1 MKKPLL
7 ILIIS
12 CIVLAGGFVL
22 FSQRPHAVEKKSAES
37 PITVLSNSKLQI
49 AKGAPQ
55 QAYIQVGV
63 AETFPLPVVEPLN
76 ARITYNDN
84 HTARITSP
92 IAARVLKIQAELG
105 DDVVAGKSLALLD
118 APDYAQ
124 AIADVRKAEADQQ
137 FKQKQYQR
145 AETLWRGDAI
155 AKREVENTEAD
166 LQSSQAET
174 ARAKQRLQNLTH
186 GGVDSSGALALRAP
200 ISGTIV
206 ERQINPGTE
215 VAPDS
220 PNPLFVISDLKSV
233 WVYVDLPERYLG
245 KVSNG
250 MNAVLTSDAYAGE
263 RFGGVVDKVSTI
275 LDPTTRRFTVRCS
288 FPNSDYRLRPEMFGQ
303 VTFSAKNSPEVW
315 RVLNTALIIQG
326 IQQYLFVETQPGEY
340 EKVQIEVLSKDHRFS
355 YVSGK
360 LEGKKIVT
368 KGALL
373 LNAELVS
380 GN

>member
-12 CIVLAGGFVL
+12 CIVLAGGFAL
-22 FSQRPHAVEKKSAES
+22 FSQRPHEVEKKSAES
-37 PITVLSNSKLQI
+37 PITILSNSKLQI

-55 QAYIQVGV
+55 QAYIQVGA

-76 ARITYNDN
+76 ARITYNEN
-84 HTARITSP
+84 LTARVTSP

-105 DDVVAGKSLALLD
+105 DDVTVGKTLAILD
-118 APDYAQ
+118 APDFAQ
-124 AIADVRKAEADQQ
+124 AIADVRKAEADRQ
-137 FKQKQYQR
+137 FKQKQYER

-155 AKREVENTEAD
+155 AKREVENAEAD
-166 LQSSQAET
+166 LQNTQAEA

-186 GGVDSSGALALRAP
+186 GGTDSNGMLALRAT

-220 PNPLFVISDLKSV
+220 PNPLFVISDLKNV
-233 WVYVDLPERYLG
+233 WASVDLPEHYLG
-245 KVSNG
+245 KVSIG
-250 MNAVLTSDAYAGE
+250 MNAILTTDAYAGE
-263 RFGGVVDKVSTI
+263 RFGGVVEKVSTI

-315 RVLNTALIIQG
+315 RVLNGALIIQG
-326 IQQYLFVETQPGEY
+326 IQQYLFIETQPGEY

-360 LEGKKIVT
+360 LDGKKIVT